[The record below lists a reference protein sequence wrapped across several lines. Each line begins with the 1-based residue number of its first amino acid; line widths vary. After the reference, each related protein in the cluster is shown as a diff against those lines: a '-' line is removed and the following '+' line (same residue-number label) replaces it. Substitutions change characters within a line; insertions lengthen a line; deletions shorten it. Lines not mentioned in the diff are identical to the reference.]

1 MHHKFDIDDTAGILL
16 DIEGYTGVEGVRRS
30 TGSRSLGTEVVTH
43 LGAHFTH
50 LAAQFFQVAGLAQ
63 YLGTHTFECRP
74 HLLATHQHTGPYQ
87 RLVFP
92 GPGFVLLV
100 ALEGTQRAD
109 QQARG
114 AGRAQAHI
122 HVVQLARVGLGGQQV
137 DDALPQTREELRAVD
152 RLRTVGFRLRIAVMD
167 EDQVQV
173 RTVA

>member
-1 MHHKFDIDDTAGILL
+1 M
-16 DIEGYTGVEGVRRS
+16 
-30 TGSRSLGTEVVTH
+30 
-43 LGAHFTH
+43 
-50 LAAQFFQVAGLAQ
+50 
-63 YLGTHTFECRP
+63 
-74 HLLATHQHTGPYQ
+74 
-87 RLVFP
+87 
-92 GPGFVLLV
+92 LLV